1 MSAKTPEGEDYAS
14 RRTCARDRAQEEETL
29 NASPTDR
36 EIFPE
41 INLNTGDASL
51 EDIANYS
58 RNEPISNRS
67 ILDGIVMDW
76 ATKSP
81 ISPVPQRLEK
91 LESIGIIEK
100 YTDADDLY
108 NIMNLIQRVRKGLVD
123 DKGEDI
129 TEISDAET
137 AGRVF
142 RAIRRYTGLH
152 MKDIFDSDWLDLNQ
166 EGQSSGY
173 DQIMNIFPYANMRF
187 SIDMPDGLDQ
197 DRNLTTFTLGDMTA
211 FADPKN
217 MFFYQNGFL
226 LYASTFHIKNKEETN
241 DIFIFSDE
249 KAIHETSFHD
259 FCAKFYDAL
268 KDQGNDYNIQHRNF
282 SPMMAHLRSFYSDND
297 IGAVERKLKDSINIE
312 SAGLDSVLERINTS
326 QIICDSLEEFSRMHP
341 ERLITDKAFENFV
354 REKSLEAHRKAE
366 RGQTPLHKL

>member
-14 RRTCARDRAQEEETL
+14 RRTCARDRALEAETL
-29 NASPTDR
+29 NASHTDR

-41 INLNTGDASL
+41 ISLNIGSASL

-67 ILDGIVMDW
+67 ILDGIVNDW

-91 LESIGIIEK
+91 LASPDSE
-100 YTDADDLY
+100 DLY
-108 NIMNLIQRVRKGLVD
+108 NIMNLIQRVRKVLVD

-129 TEISDAET
+129 TEINDAET
-137 AGRVF
+137 AGRLF
-142 RAIRRYTGLH
+142 RTIRRYTGLH

-187 SIDMPDGLDQ
+187 SINMPDGLDQ

-211 FADPKN
+211 FTDPKN
-217 MFFYQNGFL
+217 MFFYQKGFL
-226 LYASTFHIKNKEETN
+226 LYASNFHIKNKEETN

-259 FCAKFYDAL
+259 FCEQFYDAL
-268 KDQGNDYNIQHRNF
+268 RDQGNDYNIQHRNF
-282 SPMMAHLRSFYSDND
+282 NPMMAHLRSFYSDND
-297 IGAVERKLKDSINIE
+297 IGAVERKLKDSISIK
-312 SAGLDSVLERINTS
+312 SAGLDSVLERINTN
-326 QIICDSLEEFSRMHP
+326 QIICDSLEEFSRMYP
-341 ERLITDKAFENFV
+341 ERLITDNAFENFV

-366 RGQTPLHKL
+366 RGQTPLYKL